1 MENYRSLHLFALA
14 IITLSVLTLAGCGGA
29 PGTKA
34 PVEALPQIPEK
45 HRAQFEGGFTLD
57 YQVERKIS
65 TLNGKSCY
73 AFITGTLSNQSA
85 QTLSRRSVIDF
96 EVMQRGQQLFRDI
109 TNPVSD
115 IPPGGSAVLNLVTS
129 PLHKEGCPA
138 YETISVSLR
147 KVLLN

>member
-1 MENYRSLHLFALA
+1 MTNDGILKLA
-14 IITLSVLTLAGCGGA
+14 IFGIIVLNMLTLAGCGG
-29 PGTKA
+29 PSISKIPT
-34 PVEALPQIPEK
+34 VPQAPEK
-45 HRAQFEGGFTLD
+45 HYAQFDGGFSLD

-73 AFITGTLSNQSA
+73 AFITGTLSNQSG
-85 QTLSRRSVIDF
+85 QTLSRRSVVDF
-96 EVMQRGQQLFRDI
+96 EVMNRGQQLFRDI

-115 IPPGGSAVLNLVTS
+115 ILPGGSAMLGLVTS
-129 PLHKEGCPA
+129 PIHKEGCPA